1 MEDPLVDDATADA
14 LLDGRVDPE
23 HAPAGLRAAA
33 ELVRAAKSSA
43 PGVDETCS
51 PELMTALLAAA
62 RGAGDVV
69 VDGALVGDAV
79 VGDAAVPDDNVVAGN
94 FGRLRG
100 TRISARV
107 AAAAA
112 AFALVGGGVAAA
124 ATGSLPRPIQSA
136 ASTALAQVGI
146 SIPHP
151 GGPAAPDTSDG
162 TGTAGDNLP
171 TLGSSTT
178 TRLRTRGYATTPTTR
193 PAGHAA
199 SGPPLSTPV
208 GPPVSTPVG
217 PPVNTPVGPPVST
230 PVGPPVST
238 PVGPPVINPVD
249 PPVTDPPVTTLP
261 GHGKHPK
268 GHGQHPNG
276 PPGQT
281 K

>member
-69 VDGALVGDAV
+69 GDPVLEDAV
-79 VGDAAVPDDNVVAGN
+79 VDGNVVQGN

-112 AFALVGGGVAAA
+112 AFAFVGGGVAAA

-151 GGPAAPDTSDG
+151 GGPAAPVTSDG
-162 TGTAGDNLP
+162 SGTPGENLP

-178 TRLRTRGYATTPTTR
+178 TRLRPHGYTTTPATR
-193 PAGHAA
+193 PARRAA

-208 GPPVSTPVG
+208 GPPGSTPVG
-217 PPVNTPVGPPVST
+217 PPVNTPVGPPVGT

-238 PVGPPVINPVD
+238 PVGPPVTNPVD

-268 GHGQHPNG
+268 GHGQHPDG